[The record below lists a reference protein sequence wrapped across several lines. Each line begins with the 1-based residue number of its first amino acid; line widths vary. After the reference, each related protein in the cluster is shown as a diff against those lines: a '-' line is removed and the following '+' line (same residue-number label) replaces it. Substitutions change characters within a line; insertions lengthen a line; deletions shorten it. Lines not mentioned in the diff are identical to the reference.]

1 MPEAAS
7 TRRRVVVLGADE
19 MACAIAETLAADRRF
34 DVAVAFPDY
43 EALRAAAARGL
54 ATIELRGVLRD
65 SLAGALRG
73 ADAVVCGDYGA
84 RLSGVLETAIA
95 AGCHY
100 VDIAE
105 DPAVR
110 RDIALSGGAAGCIV
124 PACGLSPGYVT
135 ALAGEMLAGCGPEAG
150 LSVRVGVLPV
160 TRTNRLGYGRMWSI
174 DGLIAEY
181 TAPCL
186 SIEDGMLAVHP
197 PLREPEELELAGER
211 FEAFTTA
218 GSLDGLMRHF
228 AGKVARL
235 DFKTLRYPGHLD
247 YMRFLLDDLGLAGR
261 LDQLRSL
268 LMNGLPKVEEDRVI
282 ISLLLEPGD
291 GAPAVH
297 MLRTITARREG
308 DRTRSAISIAT
319 AAHACCVVDVLCG
332 GLAPHGGLLDHA
344 ELPPSLLRRSPFF
357 ASLADETQSA

>member
-1 MPEAAS
+1 MPETAAS
-7 TRRRVVVLGADE
+7 RRRVIVLGADE
-19 MACAIAETLAADRRF
+19 MACAIAETFSTDDRF
-34 DVAVAFPDY
+34 GVAVAFPDY
-43 EALRAAAARGL
+43 EALRPAEARGL
-54 ATIELRGVLRD
+54 ETIELRGVLRD

-84 RLSGVLETAIA
+84 RLSGVVETAVA

-110 RDIALSGGAAGCIV
+110 RDAAGLDGSGACIV
-124 PACGLSPGYVT
+124 PACGLAPGYVT
-135 ALAGEMLAGCGPEAG
+135 ALAGEMLAGCGPEAR

-160 TRTNRLGYGRMWSI
+160 RRTNRLGYGRMWSI

-197 PLREPEELELAGER
+197 PLREPEALELAGER

-218 GSLDGLMRHF
+218 GSLDGLMKHF
-228 AGKVARL
+228 AGRVARL

-247 YMRFLLDDLGLAGR
+247 YMQFLLDDLGLSAR

-282 ISLLLEPGD
+282 ISLRLDPGD
-291 GAPAVH
+291 GGPAGH
-297 MLRTITARREG
+297 TLKTIAARRAG
-308 DRTRSAISIAT
+308 GRTRSAVSIAT
-319 AAHACCVVDVLCG
+319 AAHACSVVDVLCS
-332 GLAPHGGLLDHA
+332 GLAPHGGFLDHA

-357 ASLADETQSA
+357 ASLAEETSSA

>member
-1 MPEAAS
+1 MPETGAS
-7 TRRRVVVLGADE
+7 QRRVVVLGADE
-19 MACAIAETLAADRRF
+19 MACAIAETFAADDRF
-34 DVAVAFPDY
+34 GVAVAFPDY
-43 EALRAAAARGL
+43 EALRTADARGL
-54 ATIELRGVLRD
+54 ETIELRGVLRD

-84 RLSGVLETAIA
+84 RLPGVVDTAIA

-110 RDIALSGGAAGCIV
+110 RDAAGLGDIATCVV

-135 ALAGEMLAGCGPEAG
+135 ALAGEMLAGCGPEAR

-160 TRTNRLGYGRMWSI
+160 RRANRLGYGRMWSI

-186 SIEDGMLAVHP
+186 SIENGMVAARP
-197 PLREPEELELAGER
+197 PLRELEELELAGER

-218 GSLDGLMRHF
+218 GSLDGLMKHF
-228 AGKVARL
+228 AGRIAKL

-247 YMRFLLDDLGLAGR
+247 YMQFLLDDLGLAAR

-268 LMNGLPKVEEDRVI
+268 LMNGLPTVEEDRVI
-282 ISLLLEPGD
+282 ISMLLEPENGE
-291 GAPAVH
+291 PAAH
-297 MLRTITARREG
+297 LLRTIAARQVGERM
-308 DRTRSAISIAT
+308 RSAVSIAT
-319 AAHACCVVDVLCG
+319 AAHACSVVDVLCSG
-332 GLAPHGGLLDHA
+332 QAPHGGFLDHA
-344 ELPPSLLRRSPFF
+344 ELPPSLLRHSPFF
-357 ASLADETQSA
+357 ASLADETLSA